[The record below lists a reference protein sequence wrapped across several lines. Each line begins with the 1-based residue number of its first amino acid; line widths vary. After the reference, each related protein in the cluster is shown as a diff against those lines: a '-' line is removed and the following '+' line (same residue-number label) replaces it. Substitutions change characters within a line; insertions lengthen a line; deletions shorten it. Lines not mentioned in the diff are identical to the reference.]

1 MASGFR
7 IFVAGPQ
14 ETQVLEPPPGVE
26 EAYDLM
32 TGEGV
37 PAQTA
42 ADMAMAAHRGGKDPV
57 AFARHFISLRKA
69 MRHDG

>member
-1 MASGFR
+1 MADGFR
-7 IFVAGPQ
+7 VFMVGPA

-32 TGEGV
+32 VADQV

-42 ADMAMAAHRGGKDPV
+42 ADLAMTAHRGGKDPV
-57 AFARHFISLRKA
+57 AFARHFVSLRQGL
-69 MRHDG
+69 RE